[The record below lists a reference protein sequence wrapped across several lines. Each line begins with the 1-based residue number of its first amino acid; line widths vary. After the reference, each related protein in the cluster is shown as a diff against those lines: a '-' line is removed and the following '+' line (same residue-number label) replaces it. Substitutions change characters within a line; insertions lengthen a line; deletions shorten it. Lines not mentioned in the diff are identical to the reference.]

1 MPRRKLTQGDRIIRL
16 MLELAPEQEGVE
28 LELPPRTIDPPADF
42 DLFGPQGRTDHSS
55 HPPRT

>member
-1 MPRRKLTQGDRIIRL
+1 MPRRKLTQGDRIIRW
-16 MLELAPEQEGVE
+16 MLELAAEQEGVE

-42 DLFGPQGRTDHSS
+42 DLIDPQERTDRSS